1 MIFRT
6 VRAFKRAVEIKVL
19 RRVELSANT
28 VGNPSS
34 ADVNAE
40 IRRDAAKR
48 RRVVCIT
55 QEIVIDGGMS
65 VDRTGTIS
73 EGRTDTSTETA
84 NQRLE
89 VILLNSDVIG
99 AGEIITLYETV
110 SKFGLRFDIERI
122 VKFPV
127 VAHFSRKSE
136 RRVVVGPLKFAR
148 IAVGSD
154 IR

>member
-6 VRAFKRAVEIKVL
+6 IRAFKRAVEIEVL
-19 RRVELSANT
+19 RRVELSADT

-40 IRRDAAKR
+40 ITGDGAER
-48 RRVVCIT
+48 RRVVCIP
-55 QEIVIDGGMS
+55 QEIVIDGCMS
-65 VDRTGTIS
+65 VDRTSTIS
-73 EGRTDTSTETA
+73 ERRTDTSTETA

-89 VILLNSDVIG
+89 VILLNSHVIG
-99 AGEIITLYETV
+99 TGEIITLYETV
-110 SKFGLRFDIERI
+110 SELGLRFNIER
-122 VKFPV
+122 VVELPV

-136 RRVVVGPLKFAR
+136 RRVVIGPLKFAR

>member
-19 RRVELSANT
+19 RRVELSADT

-40 IRRDAAKR
+40 IAGNAAER
-48 RRVVCIT
+48 RRVICIT
-55 QEIVIDGGMS
+55 QEIVINGCMS
-65 VDRTGTIS
+65 IDRTGTVG
-73 EGRTDTSTETA
+73 ERRTNTSTETT

-89 VILLNSDVIG
+89 VILLNSHVIG

-110 SKFGLRFDIERI
+110 SEFGLRFNIERV
-122 VKFPV
+122 VKLPV
-127 VAHFSRKSE
+127 VANFSRKSE

-148 IAVGSD
+148 IAVGND
-154 IR
+154 VR